1 MKVVIFAIDAE
12 VFDDELY
19 YDKYFDCCEDK
30 IILDFDIES
39 KQLTI
44 ALVLEEIDVKFIT
57 GVLDHRYEV
66 KTTVIN
72 EELFESFTYNGFY
85 FPL

>member
-19 YDKYFDCCEDK
+19 YDKYFDGCEDK

-39 KQLTI
+39 KQLII
-44 ALVLEEIDVKFIT
+44 ALVLEEKEVEFVK

-66 KTTVIN
+66 KTTVID